1 MRRMGSIGRKIC
13 QRIKF
18 ADENGVIILGAGI
31 LIQVHLHAADERDGI
46 RQGFQQPFHLVQVF
60 RLCSA
65 LRRFFK
71 FPHDDVTN
79 HV

>member
-46 RQGFQQPFHLVQVF
+46 RQGFQQPFHLVQV
-60 RLCSA
+60 SA
-65 LRRFFK
+65 FVAPSAVSLNF
-71 FPHDDVTN
+71 HMTM
-79 HV
+79 